1 MASKNGNKATW
12 KIYGVLILLVAA
24 VSLSF
29 TALTAFVM
37 YPTSEHRQVGKELA
51 TLDSKSISSGNY
63 KVLAKSDK
71 YKELASSYENTYTT
85 RMGIGSSILNA
96 VISVSIVVALYRYLR
111 RNQITPKPIRVTVLV
126 DTAAMAIMI
135 IPSMYIGQLITGIQT
150 EPFLMVMLLISAPF
164 AVAFNA
170 LIAFVI
176 ARFAE
181 WHYNRSQDSVE

>member
-1 MASKNGNKATW
+1 MAGKSEIKAKW
-12 KIYGVLILLVAA
+12 KIYSVLILLVAA
-24 VSLSF
+24 VSLGF

-37 YPTSEHRQVGKELA
+37 YPTSEHRQVGQELA
-51 TLDSKSISSGNY
+51 ALDTKSISSGDY
-63 KVLAKSDK
+63 KAVANSDK

-96 VISVSIVVALYRYLR
+96 IISVSIVVALYRYLR
-111 RNQITPKPIRVTVLV
+111 RNRITPRPIRTTVFV
-126 DTAAMAIMI
+126 DSAAMALMI

-181 WHYNRSQDSVE
+181 WHYNRSLDSAE